1 MGLLVNFTKKVTL
14 VGDKSLSLRDFSR
27 VTEPLKM
34 FGAQVSSNKSKLPV
48 RITGTKFLRPIRYY
62 EKIGSAQCKSAVM
75 LASLKSPGITKIKA
89 KKSRNHTELLFKNL
103 KIPIKIIKTKTFDYL
118 EVKGETNFNSFEYKV
133 PGDISSSSFFIVLT
147 LLSKNSKLVV
157 KNVNINNTRTGIIKI
172 LNMMN
177 AKIKFKNK
185 KFYKGEK
192 ISDILIKSTKT

>member
-1 MGLLVNFTKKVTL
+1 
-14 VGDKSLSLRDFSR
+14 
-27 VTEPLKM
+27 
-34 FGAQVSSNKSKLPV
+34 
-48 RITGTKFLRPIRYY
+48 
-62 EKIGSAQCKSAVM
+62 M

-103 KIPIKIIKTKTFDYL
+103 KIPIKIIKTKTFDYF
-118 EVKGETNFNSFEYKV
+118 EVKGETNFNSFEYNV

-185 KFYKGEK
+185 KFYKGENFRYFN
-192 ISDILIKSTKT
+192 